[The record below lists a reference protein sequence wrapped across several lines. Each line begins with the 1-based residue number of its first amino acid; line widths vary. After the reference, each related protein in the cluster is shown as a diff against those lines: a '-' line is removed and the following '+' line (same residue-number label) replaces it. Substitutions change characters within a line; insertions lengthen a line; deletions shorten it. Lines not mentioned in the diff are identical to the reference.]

1 MPRSSAA
8 ASKALALF
16 ERRPN
21 CLGDSILSRD
31 MAEEPDI
38 PSGAPAFSY
47 FFKNKAGDK
56 TFFSP
61 TQAD

>member
-38 PSGAPAFSY
+38 PSGAPALSY
-47 FFKNKAGDK
+47 FFKAKRA
-56 TFFSP
+56 TRLFFLAYP
-61 TQAD
+61 G